1 MPSFLSSVFKRP
13 EPLPPP
19 PTFEEELLAL
29 GVTPEGAKH
38 YADEMVKTPVCLDFD
53 ARHEAY
59 FPHRAVAVS
68 AFARLLKEVKGRE
81 ISAVHLRTMNNAL
94 TEEQKAMGA
103 EKYDI
108 SPLLS
113 RDSGIKAGQ
122 LTMHDCALLP
132 EEMAGL
138 FERLPEMGVT
148 SLWFRSTDLS
158 PAIPAIAEALE
169 SGQITQ
175 MCSSFCTID
184 EPAMKRLAQG
194 VEKSRLSHFEMQ
206 MVNKG
211 CGKEF
216 PYLIEALPPSLKHL
230 SLRDH
235 YLRHAEKDALI
246 EKLPDLKGLKYLNV
260 NECDLRTGDAE
271 RIARALPRTVE
282 HLNIG
287 ANHSIMD
294 EGVQA
299 FIDRMNSGDSALYKT
314 GMFDNEDGFS
324 TSLASYGMRG
334 KLAATEEARK
344 EAALQKAQKDKA
356 EEIAYAKSGVTVE
369 EKLQSAKTP
378 AEVKGLMFE
387 AARFGDVGQ
396 ALMRLKELNGRFSV
410 ADLTREND
418 DGMRLLDVFSV
429 KRKIPEVV
437 SADFL
442 ESAKEVEP
450 VYEALSATDR
460 KLFRG
465 SDGRPSMQKIK
476 NKIMAQTVQR
486 ALHKNRT
493 ANR

>member
-1 MPSFLSSVFKRP
+1 MPSFLSSVFKSP
-13 EPLPPP
+13 EPPPPP

-38 YADEMVKTPVCLDFD
+38 YADEMAKTPVCLDFD
-53 ARHEAY
+53 ARKEAY
-59 FPHRAVAVS
+59 FPHRAVAVG
-68 AFARLLKEVKGRE
+68 AFSRLLKEVKGRE
-81 ISAVHLRTMNNAL
+81 ISAIHLRTMNNAL

-103 EKYDI
+103 EKYDM

-113 RDSGIKAGQ
+113 KDSGLKAGQ
-122 LTMHDCALLP
+122 LSLHDCTLLP

-138 FERLPEMGVT
+138 FERLPEMGPA
-148 SLWFRSTDLS
+148 SLWFRSTDLT

-169 SGQITQ
+169 SGQVTEL
-175 MCSSFCTID
+175 CSSFCTID

-194 VEKSRLSHFEMQ
+194 VEKSRLTRFEMQ

-216 PYLIEALPPSLKHL
+216 SYLIEALPPSLKHL

-235 YLRHAEKDALI
+235 YLRHAEKDALV

-260 NECDLRTGDAE
+260 NECDLNTGDAE
-271 RIARALPRTVE
+271 RIAKALPRTLE

-299 FIDRMNSGDSALYKT
+299 FIDRMNGGDCALYKT
-314 GMFDNEDGFS
+314 GLFDNEDGFS
-324 TSLASYGMRG
+324 VSLASFGMRG
-334 KLAATEEARK
+334 KLAAAEGARK
-344 EAALQKAQKDKA
+344 EAFLQKAQKEKA
-356 EEIAYAKSGVTVE
+356 EEIAYTKSGVTVG

-387 AARFGDVGQ
+387 TARFGDVDQ
-396 ALMRLKELNGRFSV
+396 ALARLKELNGRFS
-410 ADLTREND
+410 AAELTREND
-418 DGMRLLDVFSV
+418 DGLCLLDVFSV
-429 KRKIPEVV
+429 KRKIPEVL

-442 ESAKEVEP
+442 ESAKEVDP
-450 VYEALSATDR
+450 VYEALSMTDR

-465 SDGRPSMQKIK
+465 ADGRPTMQKIK
-476 NKIMAQTVQR
+476 NKIMAQTVRQALQKSR
-486 ALHKNRT
+486 APNR
-493 ANR
+493 